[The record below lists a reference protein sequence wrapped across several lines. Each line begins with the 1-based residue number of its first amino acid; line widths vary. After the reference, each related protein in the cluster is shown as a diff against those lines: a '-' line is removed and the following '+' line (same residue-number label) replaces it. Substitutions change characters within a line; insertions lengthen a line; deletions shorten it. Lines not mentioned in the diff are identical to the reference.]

1 VRLDAGGQHS
11 PDRIVSEPGAHDV
24 DADLD
29 VKFLGPRVVMRS
41 TLSYTDFHRSLE
53 I

>member
-24 DADLD
+24 DELPRPARGDEVDPVVHRFSWEFGDL
-29 VKFLGPRVVMRS
+29 MC
-41 TLSYTDFHRSLE
+41 
-53 I
+53 